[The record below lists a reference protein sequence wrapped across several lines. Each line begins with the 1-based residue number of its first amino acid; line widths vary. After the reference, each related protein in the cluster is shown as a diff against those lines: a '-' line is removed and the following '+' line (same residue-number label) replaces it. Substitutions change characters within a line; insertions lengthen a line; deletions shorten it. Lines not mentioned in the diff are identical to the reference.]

1 MTKFIKNMFA
11 IGAAIALIGTAAF
24 LIITYWDKILSAL
37 TVGARV
43 ATNVLNQF
51 SGDSID
57 ADDPS
62 DYYDL

>member
-1 MTKFIKNMFA
+1 MTKFMKNMFA
-11 IGAAIALIGTAAF
+11 IGAAIVLIGTAVF
-24 LIITYWDKILSAL
+24 LVITYWDKILSAL
-37 TVGARV
+37 TASARV

-57 ADDPS
+57 SDDPS